1 MLVYL
6 SSMIELNL
14 TEKMG
19 QAGMTAYRL
28 AQLTEI
34 HETQIGRLKNGKAK
48 GITFDTLDR
57 LCEALNCEPAD
68 LLVRNKGKGRRS
80 VGKEKASTKPK
91 AQRRSP
97 PITKSR

>member
-1 MLVYL
+1 MVELKL
-6 SSMIELNL
+6 S
-14 TEKMG
+14 EKLK
-19 QAGMTAYRL
+19 QVGMTAYRL

-68 LLVRNKGKGRRS
+68 LLVRNKIRGKKS
-80 VGKEKASTKPK
+80 AAKEKSSTKLK
-91 AQRRSP
+91 AHRRLP
-97 PITKSR
+97 PIAKADEKE